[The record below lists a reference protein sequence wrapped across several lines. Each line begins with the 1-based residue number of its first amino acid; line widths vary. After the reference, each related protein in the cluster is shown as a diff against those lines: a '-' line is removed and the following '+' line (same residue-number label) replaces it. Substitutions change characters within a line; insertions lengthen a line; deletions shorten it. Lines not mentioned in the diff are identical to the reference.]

1 LAAYDFVALD
11 ERGREQNGVLEADSV
26 RQIRQILRD
35 RGWAPLKVDPAVE
48 RHRRRGLSL
57 ELPRGSLS
65 SGDLALV
72 TRQLATLI
80 QAGLPVEEA
89 LQGVSEQAEK
99 GRLRSMLLAVRAK
112 VLEGHSLA
120 ASLGEFPGAFPHL
133 YRSTVSAGEHSG
145 HLDLVLQNLAD
156 YTERRQESRQNV
168 QMALFYPIAL
178 FVVAVLIV
186 SGLLIYVVPDIVKV
200 YEDTQQDLPG
210 LTRALIWMSE
220 FLAEYVVFV
229 VIAIALVVF
238 GVHRLFQQP
247 AMRRQLHRR
256 MLELP
261 LLRRLSRGVNASQF
275 ASTLSILTSSGVP
288 LVDALRIA
296 GEVLSNV
303 WLRERVAEATQRVSE
318 GTSLRAALDSAGY
331 FPPIMLH
338 MIASGEASGE
348 LDEMLARVAKLQ
360 QNDLERLVT
369 VLVRMFEPMMLL
381 LMGGIVLLIVLAIL
395 LPILNLNELA
405 NI

>member
-11 ERGREQNGVLEADSV
+11 ERGREQHGVLEADSV
-26 RQIRQILRD
+26 RQIRQMLRD
-35 RGWAPLKVDPAVE
+35 RGWAPLSVDPAVE
-48 RHRRRGLSL
+48 RHRRWSLSF

-65 SGDLALV
+65 GRDLSLV

-89 LQGVSEQAEK
+89 LRGVAEQAEK
-99 GRLRSMLLAVRAK
+99 RRLRGMLLAVRAK
-112 VLEGHSLA
+112 VLEGHSFA
-120 ASLGEFPGAFPHL
+120 ASLGEFPGAFPDL
-133 YRSTVSAGEHSG
+133 YRSTVAAGEHSG

-186 SGLLIYVVPDIVKV
+186 SGLLVYVVPDIVKV
-200 YEDTQQDLPG
+200 YEDTKQDLPM
-210 LTRALIWMSE
+210 LTQLLIWTSE
-220 FLAEYVVFV
+220 FLREYVLFV
-229 VIAIALVVF
+229 VIAIALVIF
-238 GVHRLFQQP
+238 GIRRLVRQP
-247 AMRRQLHRR
+247 RIRKQLHRR
-256 MLELP
+256 FLHLP
-261 LLRRLSRGVNASQF
+261 LVQRLSRGVNASQF

-288 LVDALRIA
+288 VVEAMRIA
-296 GEVLSNV
+296 GQVLSNV
-303 WLRERVAEATQRVSE
+303 WLQERVVEATQHVSE
-318 GTSLRAALDSAGY
+318 GASLRAALDAAGY

-348 LDEMLARVAKLQ
+348 LDEMLARVARHQ

-369 VLVRMFEPMMLL
+369 MLVRLFEPLMLL
-381 LMGGIVLLIVLAIL
+381 LMGGFVLLIVLAIL

>member
-1 LAAYDFVALD
+1 MAAYDFLALD
-11 ERGREQNGVLEADSV
+11 ERGREQRGVLEADSV

-35 RGWAPLKVDPAVE
+35 RGWAPMKVDPAVE

-57 ELPRGSLS
+57 ELSRGSLS
-65 SGDLALV
+65 SSDLSLL

-89 LQGVSEQAEK
+89 LQGVAEQAEK
-99 GRLRSMLLAVRAK
+99 RRLRGMLLAVRAK

-120 ASLGEFPGAFPHL
+120 ASLGEFPGAFPDL

-156 YTERRQESRQNV
+156 YTERRQELRQNV

-186 SGLLIYVVPDIVKV
+186 SGLLVYVVPDIVKV
-200 YEDTQQDLPG
+200 YEDTKQDLPW
-210 LTRALIWMSE
+210 LTQALIWSSE
-220 FLAEYVVFV
+220 LLRKYIVFILIAMVVMAFG
-229 VIAIALVVF
+229 IRRLV
-238 GVHRLFQQP
+238 QQP
-247 AMRRQLHRR
+247 GIRRQIHRR
-256 MLELP
+256 LLTLP
-261 LLRRLSRGVNASQF
+261 LLKRLSRGVNAAQF

-288 LVDALRIA
+288 LVEAMRIA
-296 GEVLSNV
+296 GKVLSNV
-303 WLRERVAEATQRVSE
+303 WLRERVSDATQRVSE
-318 GTSLRAALDSAGY
+318 GSSLRAALEGAGY
-331 FPPIMLH
+331 FPPILLH
-338 MIASGEASGE
+338 MISSGESSGK
-348 LDEMLARVAKLQ
+348 LDDMLARVARHQ

-369 VLVRMFEPMMLL
+369 IMVRLFEPLMLL
-381 LMGGIVLLIVLAIL
+381 LMGGIVLMIVLAIL

>member
-1 LAAYDFVALD
+1 MAAYDFVALD
-11 ERGREQNGVLEADSV
+11 ERGREQHGVLEADSV
-26 RQIRQILRD
+26 RQIRQLLRD
-35 RGWAPLKVDPAVE
+35 RGWAPLKVDPAAE

-65 SGDLALV
+65 SADLSLL
-72 TRQLATLI
+72 TRQLAVLI

-89 LQGVSEQAEK
+89 LQGVADQAEK
-99 GRLRSMLLAVRAK
+99 RRLRGMVLAVRAK

-120 ASLGEFPGAFPHL
+120 ASLGEFPGAFPDL

-168 QMALFYPIAL
+168 QMALFYPLTL
-178 FVVAVLIV
+178 FIVAVLIV
-186 SGLLIYVVPDIVKV
+186 SGLLVYVVPDIVKV
-200 YEDTQQDLPG
+200 YEDTKQELPI
-210 LTRALIWMSE
+210 LTQLLIWTSA
-220 FLAEYVVFV
+220 FVREYIIL
-229 VIAIALVVF
+229 IAIAVALVIF
-238 GVHRLFQQP
+238 GVRYVVRQP
-247 AMRRQLHRR
+247 AVRRQLHRR
-256 MLELP
+256 LLTLP
-261 LLRRLSRGVNASQF
+261 LIQRISRGVNASQF

-288 LVDALRIA
+288 LVEAMRIA
-296 GEVLSNV
+296 GQVLSNV
-303 WLRERVAEATQRVSE
+303 WLRERVADATQRVSE
-318 GTSLRAALDSAGY
+318 GSSLRAALDGAGY

-338 MIASGEASGE
+338 MIGSGESTGE
-348 LDEMLARVAKLQ
+348 LDEMLARVARQQ

-369 VLVRMFEPMMLL
+369 MLVRMFEPLMLL
-381 LMGGIVLLIVLAIL
+381 VMGGVVLTIVLAIL